1 MSLNRE
7 KHSNFFPSKVYRCP
21 CLMAIVNDCYEND
34 LNSFVE
40 IHDEVWNFVLND
52 GNIGK
57 VFAVKCGEN
66 LKDCIFV
73 CEKHLSII
81 IFGKKQFN
89 CTEEPS
95 FGNVTLFYNEDKKTC
110 NGETYCKG
118 CIKHY
123 LRESICYFYFKEF

>member
-21 CLMAIVNDCYEND
+21 CLMAIVNDCYENV

-40 IHDEVWNFVLND
+40 IHDEVWNFVLNGGD
-52 GNIGK
+52 IGK

-66 LKDCIFV
+66 
-73 CEKHLSII
+73 
-81 IFGKKQFN
+81 
-89 CTEEPS
+89 
-95 FGNVTLFYNEDKKTC
+95 TC

-123 LRESICYFYFKEF
+123 LRKSFTYFYFKEF

>member
-52 GNIGK
+52 SDIGK

-89 CTEEPS
+89 CTDEPS
-95 FGNVTLFYNEDKKTC
+95 FDNVTLFYNEDKKTC